1 MSNAQSLLFKAY
13 RRGVSVRLNGRG
25 GLRLAPSLAARAFLP
40 AVRAC
45 KPQLLALVTGLE
57 QYGAQDD
64 PLILEALALFNAT
77 VMPHR
82 MPGQR
87 ATLPVDESGREEQ
100 APTRPMARQAAFR
113 FGAKGETPW
122 QLRAAKVA

>member
-1 MSNAQSLLFKAY
+1 MFNAQSLLFKAY
-13 RRGVSVRLNGRG
+13 RQRVSIRLNGKG
-25 GLRLAPSLAARAFLP
+25 GLRLAPSHAAKPLLA

-77 VMPHR
+77 
-82 MPGQR
+82 
-87 ATLPVDESGREEQ
+87 LQ
-100 APTRPMARQAAFR
+100 APMTCQAAFEWDTGKR
-113 FGAKGETPW
+113 KAATP
-122 QLRAAKVA
+122 